1 MILGLFLDKVGWPII
16 PPALQILSGLVLL
29 AGIAFM
35 IFRHTYEKGE
45 SSIDPNTYELIS
57 KIAAWTFAIYLAVE
71 LIAAAA
77 CVCVN
82 DACRYNYH
90 YDIQKATC
98 PFCNSP
104 LFKNNHSSASDILT
118 LGIYFDAFIVNAYVT
133 NAIKFFRNMF
143 ESRKKSY

>member
-1 MILGLFLDKVGWPII
+1 MILGLFVEKVGWPVI
-16 PPALQILSGLVLL
+16 PLVLEILSGLVLL
-29 AGIAFM
+29 GGLAFM
-35 IFRHTYEKGE
+35 VFRHIYEKGE
-45 SSIDPNTYELIS
+45 SSIDPNLYALIC
-57 KIAAWTFAIYLAVE
+57 KIAAWTFLIYIVLE
-71 LIAAAA
+71 IIAAAA

-118 LGIYFDAFIVNAYVT
+118 LGIYFDAFIVNALVT
-133 NAIKFFRNMF
+133 NAIKFFKAMI
-143 ESRKKSY
+143 ESKRKAY

>member
-1 MILGLFLDKVGWPII
+1 MILGLFLDKVGLPIV
-16 PPALQILSGLVLL
+16 PMALMILSGLVLVG
-29 AGIAFM
+29 GIAFM

-45 SSIDPNTYELIS
+45 SSIDPNTYALVC
-57 KIAAWTFAIYLAVE
+57 KIAAWTFLVYLVLE

-98 PFCNSP
+98 HFCSDP
-104 LFKNNHSSASDILT
+104 MFKNSHSAASDILT
-118 LGIYFDAFIVNAYVT
+118 LGVYFDAFIVNALVT
-133 NAIKFFRNMF
+133 NALKFFRGKF
-143 ESRKKSY
+143 EKKEY